1 MSWHLFFDEC
11 LSPSLV
17 GMANDAGFDATCAR
31 DRGLLGAQ
39 DWQLIT
45 RIISCNYT
53 FVTRNAR
60 DFRGKDPNS
69 PGGLYAS
76 QDAHPGL
83 ICLNSNF
90 VMTRERQQ
98 YLFGYVLRDIAKR
111 TDLTS
116 QVLEIFEEELNIV
129 TLIGYDLCTSKK

>member
-1 MSWHLFFDEC
+1 
-11 LSPSLV
+11 
-17 GMANDAGFDATCAR
+17 MATDAGFEATCAR

-45 RIISCNYT
+45 RIIGWNYT

-60 DFRGKDPNS
+60 DFRGKDPHS
-69 PGGLYAS
+69 HGGLYAS

-90 VMTRERQQ
+90 VMTKNRQQ
-98 YLFGYVLRDIAKR
+98 YLFGYVLRDLAQR

-116 QVLEIFEEELNIV
+116 QVLEIFEEEFNVV
-129 TLIGYDLCTSKK
+129 TLIGYDLCKSKE